1 MRKIAQTF
9 FRGLSASTFSPF
21 NIQKMN
27 FSSQKLLVGT
37 GLTAYAFWYS
47 SNKYFNAETL
57 TF

>member
-57 TF
+57 